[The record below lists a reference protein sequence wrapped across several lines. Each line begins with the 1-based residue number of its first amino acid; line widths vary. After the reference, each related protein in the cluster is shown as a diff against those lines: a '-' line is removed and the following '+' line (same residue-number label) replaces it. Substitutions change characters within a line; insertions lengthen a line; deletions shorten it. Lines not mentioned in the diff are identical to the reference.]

1 MNIPCEQVGP
11 TTVLPERQCGSSE
24 VIIGETEKTLN
35 EHSLRTSRCQLQCY
49 QNVSVDRLK

>member
-24 VIIGETEKTLN
+24 VIVGETEKTLN
-35 EHSLRTSRCQLQCY
+35 EHSLRTSRANY
-49 QNVSVDRLK
+49 SATRTSVWIA